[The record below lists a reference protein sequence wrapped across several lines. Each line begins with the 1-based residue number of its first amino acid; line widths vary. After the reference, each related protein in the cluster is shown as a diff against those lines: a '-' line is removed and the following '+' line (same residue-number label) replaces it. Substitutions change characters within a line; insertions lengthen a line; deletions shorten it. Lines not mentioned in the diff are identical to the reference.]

1 MAEEVVLKRYAN
13 RRLYDTS
20 ASRHVTLA
28 QAADMIR
35 GGKRLRVVAAKG
47 GEDLTALVLTQIL
60 LEEAKNRDLLL
71 PPDILHM
78 IIRHG
83 PALDGFFRGHLK
95 ALMEMWLGMREAAD
109 KGFRS
114 ILGLDGAKRP
124 TPADGLGAL
133 RRGLEDFFGLG
144 KGPKDQNRNHE

>member
-1 MAEEVVLKRYAN
+1 MSEEVVLKRYAN

-28 QAADMIR
+28 EAGEMIR
-35 GGKRLRVVAAKG
+35 QGKRIRVVAAKG
-47 GEDLTALVLTQIL
+47 GEDITALVLTQIL

-71 PPDILHM
+71 PPEVLHT

-83 PALDGFFRGHLK
+83 TALDGFFRGHLK
-95 ALMEMWLGMREAAD
+95 ALMEMWLGMRDAAD

-114 ILGLDGAKRP
+114 VLGLEQDKSTSA
-124 TPADGLGAL
+124 AAGLGVL
-133 RRGLEDFFGLG
+133 RRGLEDLLGLG
-144 KGPKDQNRNHE
+144 KSQKD